1 MKKVAIGFLGNIFY
15 DTRTFNLHKS
25 LKEKRHDVYF
35 IGFDW
40 LTEEFQTIDKDNIS
54 VKKLNKGRLSILFYI
69 KFFVSQLKS
78 LIKIK
83 SDIYFAADFFSLPA
97 VFFAAKI
104 RQGKIFYDSREIYT
118 ELPFHEN
125 KPSAKK
131 IIKIIEKYLI
141 KRVNCVFTTGDLD
154 SKYLSEIYPFIS
166 TVLLRNLPLKQSG
179 IAPVDYFLKYNLPED
194 SIVILYQGIVVK
206 GRGFETYFK
215 ALKKMPDLYLIII
228 GGGEHLEFYKALVK
242 EMNISDKVIFAGKI
256 LQEEIVNY
264 TASAFAGLSIIDN
277 ISINNYYALPNKLF
291 EYILSGLPVIVN
303 DLPQMKK
310 VIEEYK
316 VGEVLNELN
325 EDEIISTIKKWRE
338 NKSLYNSLK
347 ENCLMASQT
356 LNWETEFQNVYH
368 LFS

>member
-1 MKKVAIGFLGNIFY
+1 MKKIAIGFLGNIFY

-25 LKEKRHDVYF
+25 LKEKGHDVYF

-97 VFFAAKI
+97 VVAVAKI
-104 RQGKIFYDSREIYT
+104 RKGKIFYDSREIYA

-125 KPSAKK
+125 KPIVRK

-141 KRVNCVFTTGDLD
+141 KKVNCVFTTGDLD

-166 TVLLRNLPLKQSG
+166 TALLRNLPLKQSG
-179 IAPVDYFLKYNLPED
+179 IVPIDYFSKYNLPED

-228 GGGEHLEFYKALVK
+228 GGGEHLEFYKTLAN
-242 EMNISDKVIFAGKI
+242 EMKISGRVIFEGKI
-256 LQEEIVNY
+256 SQDKIMNY
-264 TASAFAGLSIIDN
+264 TAGAFAGLSL
-277 ISINNYYALPNKLF
+277 INNICIN
-291 EYILSGLPVIVN
+291 N
-303 DLPQMKK
+303 
-310 VIEEYK
+310 
-316 VGEVLNELN
+316 
-325 EDEIISTIKKWRE
+325 
-338 NKSLYNSLK
+338 
-347 ENCLMASQT
+347 
-356 LNWETEFQNVYH
+356 
-368 LFS
+368 

>member
-25 LKEKRHDVYF
+25 LKEKGHEVYF

-40 LTEEFQTIDKDNIS
+40 LTEEYQTIDKDNIS
-54 VKKLNKGRLSILFYI
+54 VKKLNKGRLSFLFYI

-131 IIKIIEKYLI
+131 IFRIIEGYLI
-141 KRVNCVFTTGDLD
+141 KKVDRIFTTGEMD
-154 SKYLSEIYPFIS
+154 SRYLEKIYPFIS

-179 IAPVDYFLKYNLPED
+179 IAPVDYFLKYNLPEN
-194 SIVILYQGIVVK
+194 SIVILYQGIVIK

-215 ALKKMPDLYLIII
+215 ALKKMPDLYLIIL
-228 GGGEHLEFYKALVK
+228 GGGEHLEFYKTLAN
-242 EMNISDKVIFAGKI
+242 EMKISGRVIFEGKI
-256 LQEEIVNY
+256 PQNKIMNY
-264 TASAFAGLSIIDN
+264 TSGAFAGLSLINN

-291 EYILSGLPVIVN
+291 EYVMSGLPVIVN

-316 VGEVLNELN
+316 VGEVLKEINDN
-325 EDEIISTIKKWRE
+325 EIISTVKKWRE
-338 NKSLYNSLK
+338 NKSLYSSLK
-347 ENCLMASQT
+347 ENCFIASQT

-368 LFS
+368 LFN